1 MFLIIALPLLKEHA
15 VLRVEQCAIAIIDK
29 QHGETKT
36 RGMVGEAVK
45 RLVNLTA
52 AGHIDMDIDI
62 IGVDKLPYLLVSCY
76 ERGKP
81 QTPRTPVAPKLA
93 DKILALTASLLYA
106 LVYLHDRVERLVIYL
121 LH

>member
-1 MFLIIALPLLKEHA
+1 
-15 VLRVEQCAIAIIDK
+15 
-29 QHGETKT
+29 
-36 RGMVGEAVK
+36 MVGEAVK

-93 DKILALTASLLYA
+93 DKILALTASLLYT